1 MSGVGSGGL
10 PENGHEYS
18 REVKAMELVR
28 WRPRRN
34 LPVGQDEID
43 RAFDRLLGNWW
54 TPATFSEFDWNP
66 SVDVAETES
75 EIIVKAD
82 VPGVSKDDIDITVD
96 NNQLI
101 ISGEKT
107 QETEEK
113 EKNYYHMERRYG
125 SFRRVFGLPS
135 TADTDNIKAGYD
147 KGVLTVTI
155 PKAEVA
161 KGRKVEIEGE

>member
-1 MSGVGSGGL
+1 VVQGVVAYPRTATS
-10 PENGHEYS
+10 EK
-18 REVKAMELVR
+18 EVKVMELVR
-28 WRPRRN
+28 WRPRRDV
-34 LPVGQDEID
+34 PAVQDDID
-43 RAFDRLLGNWW
+43 RAFDRLLRNWW

-66 SVDVAETES
+66 SVDVAETDS

-82 VPGVSKDDIDITVD
+82 VPGVVTDDIDITVD

-101 ISGEKT
+101 ISGEKK

-135 TADTDNIKAGYD
+135 TADTDKIKAGYD
-147 KGVLTVTI
+147 NGVLTVTI

-161 KGRKVEIEGE
+161 KGRKVEIERK